1 MEVGKVAREL
11 DWVEIELIEFCLCG
25 ERGRKREK
33 GEGGGKRDV
42 VAKMRHHS
50 Q

>member
-11 DWVEIELIEFCLCG
+11 DWVEIELIEFCACG
-25 ERGRKREK
+25 EREKKREK
-33 GEGGGKRDV
+33 GEREMYM
-42 VAKMRHHS
+42 KMRHHS